1 MSYLRKIRDT
11 DSYMQRLERFLS
23 DACMRFNPYTVS
35 NRRLWDGLQKMRWR
49 GEFSLTQM
57 VILRF
62 ERILTEGSDI
72 WQHER
77 IVCRIGDSPDEI
89 IKEMSD
95 FTAKHTAADSLQPVR
110 STINGHP
117 VIHAEQIRPL
127 IGKTVFISRNI
138 TTVTHNGGYS
148 TAMSM
153 HRLKGNLATDAAV
166 IRQAIIASKLEM
178 LDRLLDHPESHI
190 YLDGETLEPMEIATP
205 INRLKEII
213 TSYPSVTPPED

>member
-35 NRRLWDGLQKMRWR
+35 NRRLWNGLQKMRWR

-95 FTAKHTAADSLQPVR
+95 FTAKRTAADSLRPVR
-110 STINGHP
+110 SSINGHP
-117 VIHAEQIRPL
+117 VIDAEQIRPL
-127 IGKTVFISRNI
+127 IGKSVFISRNI
-138 TTVTHNGGYS
+138 TTVTHNGAYS
-148 TAMSM
+148 AAMAM

-178 LDRLLDHPESHI
+178 LDRLLDHPEAHI
-190 YLDGETLEPMEIATP
+190 YLDGETLEPVDIVTP

-213 TSYPSVTPPED
+213 ASYPSETPPED

>member
-1 MSYLRKIRDT
+1 MSYLRKIRDA

-35 NRRLWDGLQKMRWR
+35 NRRLWNGLQKMRWR

-62 ERILTEGSDI
+62 KRILTEGSAI
-72 WQHER
+72 WLHER
-77 IVCRIGDSPDEI
+77 VVCRVGDSPDAI
-89 IKEMSD
+89 VKEMSD
-95 FTAKHTAADSLQPVR
+95 FTAKRTAADSLRPIR

-117 VIHAEQIRPL
+117 VIHAEQIHPL
-127 IGKTVFISRNI
+127 IGKSVFISRNI

-190 YLDGETLEPMEIATP
+190 YLDGETSGPVDIATP

-213 TSYPSVTPPED
+213 TSYPSVIPPED